1 MIHPERIRHGNDH
14 PTQKGRY
21 VLYWMQAAQR
31 TVCNHALEFAIR
43 QANELGVPVV
53 VVFGLTDRFPEANIR
68 HYTFMLQGL
77 SEVQTALLQRGIPF
91 VVRHESPELA
101 AVELAANACIV
112 VTDVGYLKVQQR
124 WRRYVAQHVNC
135 PYVEV
140 ETDVIVPVSV
150 AYDREAYTAAIL
162 RRKIT
167 PHLKHYLVP
176 LKETSVKKD
185 AAGLSFKGI
194 DVQDIPAV
202 LGKLS
207 LDRSVSPVDM
217 FHGGRQTATRL
228 LDQFIRNNLR
238 YYKDHRNDPSTDYGS
253 HMSPYLHF
261 GQISPLEIAL
271 KVRRARGKRRE
282 TKDAYL
288 EELIVRR
295 ELGMNFVRYNAGY
308 DSFRALPDW
317 ARQTLEY
324 HRQDPRSY
332 TYDIRSW
339 EQSRTHDTYWN
350 TAQQEM
356 VVTGKM
362 HNYMRMYWGKKILEW
377 SKTPEDAYQ
386 TALYLNNKYE
396 LDGRDPNSFA
406 GVAWCFGKHDRPW
419 AERPVFG
426 KVRYMNAAGLRRKF
440 DIDSYVKRIMS
451 LADKKSAPGRN
462 AKTSNR

>member
-14 PTQKGRY
+14 RTKRGRY

-31 TVCNHALEFAIR
+31 TVFNHALEFAVR
-43 QANELGVPVV
+43 QANKLGVPVV

-77 SEVQTALLQRGIPF
+77 SEVRAALYSRGIPF

-124 WRRYVAQHVNC
+124 WRKFVAEHVKC
-135 PYVEV
+135 PYIEV
-140 ETDVIVPVSV
+140 ETDVIVPVAV

-167 PHLKHYLVP
+167 PHLKRFLVP
-176 LKETSVKKD
+176 LEEAPVKKD
-185 AAGLSFKGI
+185 GLGLSLKGI
-194 DVQDIPAV
+194 DIQDLPAV
-202 LGKLS
+202 LGELS
-207 LDRSVSPVDM
+207 LDRSVSPVKM
-217 FHGGRQTATRL
+217 FYGGRETATRL
-228 LDQFIRNNLR
+228 LDRFIRNNLT

-271 KVRRARGKRRE
+271 KVRGVRGKHRE
-282 TKDAYL
+282 AKEAYL

-295 ELGMNFVRYNAGY
+295 ELGMNFVRYNVGY

-317 ARQTLEY
+317 ARQTLAH

-332 TYDIRSW
+332 TYDVPSW
-339 EQSRTHDTYWN
+339 EESRTHDTYWN
-350 TAQQEM
+350 TAQREM
-356 VVTGKM
+356 VITGKM

-377 SKTPEDAYQ
+377 SKTPEDAFQ

-440 DIDSYVKRIMS
+440 DIDSYVKRIAS
-451 LADKKSAPGRN
+451 LADKKTIQGRN
-462 AKTSNR
+462 EKISNS